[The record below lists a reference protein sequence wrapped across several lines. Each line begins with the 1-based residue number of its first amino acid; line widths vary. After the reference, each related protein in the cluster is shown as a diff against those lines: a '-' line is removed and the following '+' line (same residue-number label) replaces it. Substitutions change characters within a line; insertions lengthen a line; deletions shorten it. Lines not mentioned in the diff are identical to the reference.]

1 MRVCA
6 RVCACVRACVRVCA
20 CVRACV
26 CALVRVCARVCAR
39 ARVCAHVCA
48 RVPVCAHV
56 CACVRVCARVCT
68 RVRVCARLARTGD
81 AGMRVARYLKA
92 VHGQHTAAARRAA
105 FTPNGDR
112 LRGNCPYGSCNSAL
126 ERHAPVCCIV
136 LKQTTLLHITM
147 PKMTKFAYSY
157 LHDLWYNTLSVNII
171 ASQSVR
177 YKPN

>member
-6 RVCACVRACVRVCA
+6 RVCACVR
-20 CVRACV
+20 
-26 CALVRVCARVCAR
+26 VCARVR
-39 ARVCAHVCA
+39 
-48 RVPVCAHV
+48 
-56 CACVRVCARVCT
+56 ACVRVCARVCVRLFACVRT
-68 RVRVCARLARTGD
+68 CARVCACVRMCARVCVCARVCARVRVCARPARTGV

-112 LRGNCPYGSCNSAL
+112 LRGNCPYGRCNSAL

-136 LKQTTLLHITM
+136 LKRTTLLHITM